1 MSLAA
6 ARLPAPLLALC
17 QYMAELVDE
26 DGYLLPADLDGL
38 QELKIPQALIRQA
51 LDIMQ
56 GLEPAGVCA
65 RSLSECLALQLT
77 RQENVS
83 PAALDI
89 VSRFLPE
96 LGDKRYNR
104 ICQELG
110 LSMKEAESFRP
121 RSLRYLYVRIS
132 LSWSWMASCGR
143 F

>member
-1 MSLAA
+1 
-6 ARLPAPLLALC
+6 
-17 QYMAELVDE
+17 MAELVDE

-83 PAALDI
+83 PASLDI

-110 LSMKEAESFRP
+110 LSMKEVLTAKEQIASLDPHPGRVFQAAEPPVFVRP
-121 RSLRYLYVRIS
+121 DIFVLELDGE
-132 LSWSWMASCGR
+132 LPGG
-143 F
+143 FK